1 MNFHYESLKFIALK
15 MKEKVMVKDTC
26 TGTGHSF
33 KTGYHGMPFYPLT
46 DTECNKTQR
55 IDS

>member
-26 TGTGHSF
+26 TGHSF